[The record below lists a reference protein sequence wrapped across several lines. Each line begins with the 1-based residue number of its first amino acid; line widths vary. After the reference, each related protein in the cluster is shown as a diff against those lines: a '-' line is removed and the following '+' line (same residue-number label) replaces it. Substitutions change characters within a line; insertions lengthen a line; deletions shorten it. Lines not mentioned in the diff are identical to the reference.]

1 MHKNLSSLTSLFVE
15 PAFAKLNAIADQ
27 NTFRAI
33 REGMVWLLPCLL
45 LHSILF
51 TIAAVLQLL
60 AVAPVLAQLFYTL
73 HEVLLSIIPMLMA
86 GAIGYVLAIK
96 KRLTLL
102 PMALLCPAY
111 VYQVQALFAMHEIK
125 SDAFLPLVAIALPL
139 MVLPILAKL
148 YQYRWTQLSKGS
160 LAGYSVKSALN
171 LVIPSALVSVLLT
184 LVIQLGFQLNTAIQ
198 VPFSPH
204 INPHAYPHASGALYV
219 SLNSVLWFL
228 GIHGANVLQG
238 LMTQLNEAAQAGS
251 SFVPNAAF
259 LGSFVFI
266 GGSGATFSLL
276 LATLLFCKN
285 KTLRLLAFASIP
297 IGLFNVN
304 ELLLFGLPII
314 LNPRLLIPFIAAPLL
329 NLAIS
334 YIAVE
339 LQVVSVATAKLDL
352 NLPIGINAYL
362 ASDMNSAAVALQ
374 ILNIMLGMCLYYPF
388 IRYIDKHGNL
398 SKQINLK
405 SLNTTYTQFHEE
417 AALYTYNPIQQA
429 HLLRSQQI
437 KQGQQVQKL
446 SEMAFYLEY
455 QPHICP
461 FTGKF
466 IGCEALIRATDHDG
480 NTIYP
485 NHFLPWLEEAGLLR
499 SLDLWVVQTALAQD
513 KAWQALDVDVSFT
526 INVTADTLNDVEAF
540 ATLMTYLARAQGRIS
555 IEVSEKSFVG
565 SFERIHA
572 VAHQVHAAGAKVYI
586 DDFGIGYS
594 SLSHLYKYDLDC
606 LKIDRSFVVALATD
620 KGCKIMQVIF
630 NLAQSLDVK
639 VVVEGIES
647 EEQLRKMPTN
657 YIYSVQGW
665 IYSKAIPAHEI
676 PAFSQQTH
684 QTYELNLNDNP
695 RILY

>member
-1 MHKNLSSLTSLFVE
+1 MHQNLSRLTSNFVE
-15 PAFAKLNAIADQ
+15 SIFAKLNAIADQ

-51 TIAAVLQLL
+51 TIAALLQLL
-60 AVAPVLAQLFYTL
+60 AIAPAVAQLFFTL
-73 HEVLLSIIPMLMA
+73 HEALLSIIPMLMA

-96 KRLTLL
+96 KRLPLL

-111 VYQVQALFAMHEIK
+111 VYQLQALFSMHDIK
-125 SDAFLPLVAIALPL
+125 SQAFLPLVAIALPL
-139 MVLPILAKL
+139 LVLPVLAKL

-171 LVIPSALVSVLLT
+171 LVIPSAVVSVLLT
-184 LVIQLGFQLNTAIQ
+184 LVIQLGVLLSAAIQ
-198 VPFSPH
+198 LPFSPH
-204 INPHAYPHASGALYV
+204 INPQAYPQASGALYV

-238 LMTQLNEAAQAGS
+238 LMTQLNEAAQMSTG
-251 SFVPNAAF
+251 FVPNAAF

-285 KTLRLLAFASIP
+285 KTMRLLAFASIP

-314 LNPRLLIPFIAAPLL
+314 LNPRLLLPFIAVPLL

-334 YIAVE
+334 YVAVE
-339 LQVVSVATAKLDL
+339 LHIVSVVTAKLDL

-362 ASDMNSAAVALQ
+362 ASGMNPAAVVLQ
-374 ILNIMLGMCLYYPF
+374 VLNIVVGMCLYYPF
-388 IRYIDKHGNL
+388 IRYIDIHGNL

-446 SEMAFYLEY
+446 SKMTFYLEY

-466 IGCEALIRATDHDG
+466 IGCEALIRAKDHDG
-480 NTIYP
+480 HIIYP
-485 NHFLPWLEEAGLLR
+485 NHFLPWLEEAGLMR
-499 SLDLWVVQTALAQD
+499 SLDLWVAQTALAQD
-513 KAWQALDVDVSFT
+513 KAWQALDIDVPFT
-526 INVTADTLNDVEAF
+526 INVTADTLNDEQAF
-540 ATLMTYLARAQGRIS
+540 TTLMGYIARAQGRIS

-565 SFERIHA
+565 SFERINA
-572 VAHQVHAAGAKVYI
+572 VAQQVHAAGAKVYI

-606 LKIDRSFVVALATD
+606 MKIDRSFVLALASD

-630 NLAQSLDVK
+630 NLAQSLGVK

-647 EEQLRKMPTN
+647 EAQLRKMPTN

-665 IYSKAIPAHEI
+665 IYSKAIPAQEV
-676 PAFSQQTH
+676 PAFSQLTH
-684 QTYELNLNDNP
+684 PIYQLNFSGNP